1 MSRYVCRWLVGN
13 SFDVCWGAPG
23 EGREFRSV
31 IRKIL
36 LPVPSWG
43 ASYEGKETMFPE
55 GVLGTQFRG
64 GPGESHVPGSLSGNM
79 ISRCVWGGLLGLP
92 RGSRRGRFRCS
103 QLPLGEHLEK
113 GGLPY
118 CRRLAGNMI
127 SRGVGGKHV
136 PRQLSGNMIP
146 RGVRGDAFWD
156 SPRSRLGHSA
166 HSASVPRL

>member
-1 MSRYVCRWLVGN
+1 MLLFVGCLCCSVFVVVAVLVVVVVVVVVCVTVPGLRLRGLLRFREDVVVRLSVACGQQ
-13 SFDVCWGAPG
+13 FDVCWGAPG

-55 GVLGTQFRG
+55 GALGTQFHG

-103 QLPLGEHLEK
+103 QLSLGEPL
-113 GGLPY
+113 
-118 CRRLAGNMI
+118 
-127 SRGVGGKHV
+127 
-136 PRQLSGNMIP
+136 
-146 RGVRGDAFWD
+146 
-156 SPRSRLGHSA
+156 
-166 HSASVPRL
+166 